1 MINSIIA
8 IVALFIT
15 INSIAQKDSIE
26 VKSIKPL
33 RVGIKIGIPFI
44 LTVNAEYVTPLLNNR
59 VAVFADYMS
68 LSKTIDDV
76 SVDYTNFEI
85 DSNIYLSKKG
95 KGLYAS
101 FSYFSFDANG
111 IFSGI

>member
-1 MINSIIA
+1 M
-8 IVALFIT
+8 
-15 INSIAQKDSIE
+15 
-26 VKSIKPL
+26 